1 MRQLTSRYVP
11 QQSQFECLI
20 QGDST
25 HETGS
30 FDPWIYLW
38 GLAIQKPA
46 FIHAMRDVTGSR
58 CTYDIQLRKKPLF
71 FLGKRSSK
79 NCVRSLV
86 FNSLQREGKELGQP
100 RSIRR
105 GASSVADKSS
115 FPTRESMNGMER
127 ATAKADDDARV
138 TMAATLAR
146 SFLLHL
152 HRLLLR
158 ILCEIPT

>member
-1 MRQLTSRYVP
+1 MLARVISRK
-11 QQSQFECLI
+11 QSSL
-20 QGDST
+20 
-25 HETGS
+25 
-30 FDPWIYLW
+30 
-38 GLAIQKPA
+38 

-58 CTYDIQLRKKPLF
+58 CTYDIQLRKRLF
-71 FLGKRSSK
+71 CLGERFSK

-86 FNSLQREGKELGQP
+86 FNSFQREGKELGQP

-105 GASSVADKSS
+105 GASSVADKFSS
-115 FPTRESMNGMER
+115 FPTRESMNGRER
-127 ATAKADDDARV
+127 ATAKAASDARV
-138 TMAATLAR
+138 TMAAAATLAR